1 MSLIFAKALYQLK
14 IEFILKSKQIMT
26 QKPSYK
32 ELECRVRELEDIV
45 SGKHPSLDTL
55 LLENRYLLSDLIE
68 NSGTLIVI
76 KDRDGKYLLVNR
88 KWEQVTG
95 LQCETV
101 LGKTDAMLFSPEMAR
116 QFRGNDLRVIES
128 GSMIET
134 EECLETP
141 TETRYFISSKFPL
154 HDHNGKVAGLYGVI
168 TEITDLKRVEKA
180 LQQSQAKYHSLF
192 DSAQVALFRTSMK
205 GRLLEINNRYASM
218 AGYSSVEQCMA
229 EFNPGQAW
237 ADSRDRAELIR
248 ILRKNKSIS
257 DYEARIIRKDGEI
270 IWILFSATIYP
281 EQGYIE
287 GSIIEITGRKQTE
300 LALNQSEAFQRRMV
314 ANIGDVI
321 VIIDRDC
328 IIRYKSSNIE
338 KMFGWSPDEVVGTS
352 MLDNV
357 HPEDLAPVRSYL
369 DLLMRE
375 PHDIRKI
382 EFRYKC
388 KDGTYKW
395 IEFTGSNLLDDP
407 DIHGLLGNYH
417 DIMERKLA
425 EQELLDSEARF
436 KVLHNASF
444 GGIAIHDNGI
454 ILECNQGLSKIT
466 GYSMAELMGM
476 NGLLLIAENSRKT
489 VMEKIVSGYEKPYEA
504 IGLRKDGTE
513 VPIRLE
519 ARNIP
524 YKGKL
529 VRTVEFRDISESKRS
544 EDEKMKLQ
552 EQLIQAQKMESVGR
566 LAGGVAHDFNNM
578 LSVILGHAELAMEQ
592 LDPAQPIF
600 ADLQQIRQAADR
612 SADITKQL
620 LAFARK
626 QVVAP
631 KVIDL
636 NKTVAGMLKM
646 LLRLIGEDIDLAWLP
661 GKGLW
666 PIKIDPSQIDQILA
680 NLCVNSRDAISGV
693 GKITVETEN
702 CTFDEEYCS
711 VHSGFVSGQYLK
723 IGVSDNG
730 SGMDKETVSHIF
742 EPFFT
747 TKDVNKGTGLGLATV
762 YGIVKQNNGFI
773 NVYSEQGQ
781 GTTIKIYLPRHVGTK
796 KLEHAEFKAKPDER
810 GKETILL
817 VEDEPTI
824 LQLTTTVL
832 QRLGY
837 TVLVAGT
844 PIEAIRLSG
853 EYSEEI
859 HLLLTDV
866 IMPGMNGQVLT
877 EKLIVSRPELKCLF
891 MSGYSANVITQHGVL
906 DDGVYFIQ
914 KPFAKR
920 ELAAKIRQALGDG

>member
-1 MSLIFAKALYQLK
+1 MS
-14 IEFILKSKQIMT
+14 

-32 ELECRVRELEDIV
+32 ELECRVRELEDVV
-45 SGKHPSLDTL
+45 SGKHPLMDTL
-55 LLENRYLLSDLIE
+55 LLGNRYLLLDLIE
-68 NSGTLIVI
+68 NSEALILI

-95 LQCETV
+95 LQRETV
-101 LGKTDAMLFSPEMAR
+101 LGKTDTLLFSPEMAS
-116 QFRGNDLRVIES
+116 QFRENDLHVIES
-128 GSMIET
+128 GAILEA

-141 TETRYFISSKFPL
+141 TETRYFISNKFPL
-154 HDHNGKVAGLYGVI
+154 LDHNGKVAGLYGVI

-180 LQQSQAKYHSLF
+180 LQQSQLKYQSLF
-192 DSAQVALFRTSMK
+192 DGAQIALFRTTMDGK
-205 GRLLEINNRYASM
+205 LLEINNRYAVM

-229 EFNPGQAW
+229 EFNPGKAW
-237 ADSRDRAELIR
+237 SEPSDRAEMVR
-248 ILRKNKSIS
+248 ILQKNKSIN

-270 IWILFSATIYP
+270 IWILFSATIYQ

-287 GSIIEITGRKQTE
+287 GSIVEITGRKHAE
-300 LALNQSEAFQRRMV
+300 LALHKSEAFQRKMV
-314 ANIGDVI
+314 TNIGDVI
-321 VIIDRDC
+321 VIIDQDG
-328 IIRYKSSNIE
+328 INRYKSPNIE
-338 KMFGWSPDEVVGTS
+338 KMFGWRPEDAVGTGA
-352 MLDNV
+352 LDNV
-357 HPEDLAPVRSYL
+357 HPEDRETVRSFL
-369 DLLMRE
+369 ELLMRE
-375 PHDIRKI
+375 PHGVRKI
-382 EFRYKC
+382 ELRYKC

-395 IEFTGSNLLDDP
+395 IEFTGSNLVNDP
-407 DIHGLLGNYH
+407 DIRGLLGNYH
-417 DIMERKLA
+417 DITERKRA
-425 EQELLDSEARF
+425 EQELRDSEARF
-436 KVLHNASF
+436 NVLHNASF

-454 ILECNQGLSKIT
+454 ILECNQGLSEIT
-466 GYSMAELMGM
+466 GHSVVELMGM

-489 VMEKIVSGYEKPYEA
+489 VMEKIGSGYQKPYEA

-513 VPIRLE
+513 FPIRLE

-544 EDEKMKLQ
+544 EEEKRILQ
-552 EQLIQAQKMESVGR
+552 YQLIQAQKMESVGR

-578 LSVILGHAELAMEQ
+578 LSVILGHTELAMEK
-592 LDPAQPIF
+592 LDPALPIF
-600 ADLQQIRQAADR
+600 SDLQQIRQAADR
-612 SADITKQL
+612 SADITRQL

-636 NKTVAGMLKM
+636 NQTVAGMLNM

-680 NLCVNSRDAISGV
+680 NLCVNARDAISGV
-693 GKITVETEN
+693 GKITVETGN

-711 VHSGFVSGQYLK
+711 IHSGFVSGQYLK

-747 TKDVNKGTGLGLATV
+747 TKGVNKGTGLGLATV

-773 NVYSEQGQ
+773 NVYSELEQ

-796 KLEHAEFKAKPDER
+796 NLEQVEFTTKHDACGD
-810 GKETILL
+810 ETILL

-824 LQLTTTVL
+824 LKMTTAMLQL
-832 QRLGY
+832 LGY
-837 TVLVAGT
+837 AVLAAGT
-844 PIEAIRLSG
+844 PIEAIRLAG
-853 EYSEEI
+853 EYAGEI

-866 IMPGMNGQVLT
+866 IMPGMNGRVLT
-877 EKLIVSRPELKCLF
+877 EKLLANRPKMKCLF
-891 MSGYSANVITQHGVL
+891 MSGYTANVISHHGVL
-906 DDGVYFIQ
+906 DDGVHFIQ

-920 ELAAKIRQALGDG
+920 ELAAKIRQALSSG